1 MKVFWLALR
10 DASLSWV
17 YQPVPFELPPT
28 QTGPGPLENPSIT
41 EKSPLGARMDEPER
55 FNDLMYWRV
64 PVPPLA
70 DDLMVQCE
78 PNNGTAQETINA
90 SEEAFNDLN
99 YWRYPPALPTDLGM
113 ECDVPRPYSPEEYA
127 PDSPQRPGQHEEEE
141 EDNDDEDDDDYEDNY
156 QTRDD
161 PMGLLSGG
169 AGVRLLGLLGQL
181 SAHLGSSSRFSRAA
195 ELLQEDMIRQREH
208 ALRVEEERSSVSMD
222 EDGQE
227 HPSEATHAQRIEP
240 LEGSTLQQPEVL
252 SSVGSLLQ
260 ILQNNEQLQQS
271 PSVPQAPPLV
281 LFDVTDGA
289 EAPPSPASPASVSR
303 LSPPCPSFGLDDAAP
318 SACPICLESIDGSC
332 LDTLLQMPCA
342 RQHVFHKTCLLT
354 WLDTRNTCPVCRHG
368 LPEATEAEM
377 AERTQRAQE
386 GEGQ

>member
-1 MKVFWLALR
+1 
-10 DASLSWV
+10 
-17 YQPVPFELPPT
+17 
-28 QTGPGPLENPSIT
+28 
-41 EKSPLGARMDEPER
+41 
-55 FNDLMYWRV
+55 
-64 PVPPLA
+64 
-70 DDLMVQCE
+70 MVQCE

-342 RQHVFHKTCLLT
+342 RQHVFQNLPSHLARHTQHVPRVPTRAARGHRGRDGRADSACPGRGRAVAGGRRRASNRAGDRSRRSCVLCGLWHLPCNPVYIICRARACARMGCPA
-354 WLDTRNTCPVCRHG
+354 WLYSMMC
-368 LPEATEAEM
+368 A
-377 AERTQRAQE
+377 
-386 GEGQ
+386 